1 MFNNSI
7 AHTQQGENRQ
17 NVSTVTAMYGNEVIP
32 TELRDK
38 PDNLESL
45 LDSVSE
51 SNHPDVSI
59 TK

>member
-51 SNHPDVSI
+51 SNHHDVSI